1 MLKIFK
7 NQKGFTLIEI
17 LVVVIIV
24 AILAAIAVPIY
35 LKYVNQARASEA
47 QSAISTIRK
56 AYEVYY
62 QSYSR
67 TDDYSVEQALKDA
80 KVGKATEKNWKFEVI
95 GNPPKKYMAT
105 STAEFAGG
113 EGKQVWYDV
122 TEGKYH
128 GYGIDQDAE
137 EEEGDTE

>member
-7 NQKGFTLIEI
+7 NEKGFTLIEI

-35 LKYVNQARASEA
+35 MNYVDQARASEA
-47 QSAISTIRK
+47 RSALSTIRK
-56 AYEVYY
+56 AYAVYY

-80 KVGKATEKNWKFEVI
+80 KVGKSTEKSWKFEVI
-95 GNPPKKYMAT
+95 GNPPKRYMAT
-105 STAEFAGG
+105 STSDFAAG

-122 TEGKYH
+122 AEGKFH
-128 GYGIDQDAE
+128 GYGIDQDE
-137 EEEGDTE
+137 EDFD